1 MLNPRQL
8 SLFQSIALTGSI
20 SAAARQLGISQ
31 PAASNMLGRLEEA
44 VGFVL
49 FKRMQGQLEIT
60 PEGSALLIEASH
72 ALDVLKNLETR
83 AEQLVRLEHGTLTV
97 GALGWVSTGVLP
109 YVVADFM
116 RAHPGLKV
124 SLQTHPSTKV
134 VDAVIAGH
142 FDIGVVETPSPTPS
156 LRISPFQVELI
167 AVLPEASDLME
178 ADTLTPQQLNG
189 VPLVTLDRAHPTTQR
204 LLQNFNL
211 VGAECRIVAE
221 SHLFSPAL
229 VMCQEGVGIAIVD
242 EHTAKQHLVDP
253 RRIKRLS
260 PSIPFPVSVITA
272 QYRPRSRLSHA
283 FEGLLMQHVAA
294 LSTPDETG

>member
-60 PEGSALLIEASH
+60 PEGSALLIEATH

-97 GALGWVSTGVLP
+97 GALGWVSTGILP

-134 VDAVIAGH
+134 IDAVIAGH

-178 ADTLTPQQLNG
+178 ADTLTPEQLNG

-204 LLQNFNL
+204 LVQNFNL

-229 VMCQEGVGIAIVD
+229 IMCQEGVGIAIVD
-242 EHTAKQHLVDP
+242 EHTAKQHHVEP

-283 FEGLLMQHVAA
+283 FEDLLMQHVAA
-294 LSTPDETG
+294 LSTPGETG

>member
-60 PEGSALLIEASH
+60 PEGSALLIEATH

-134 VDAVIAGH
+134 VDTVIAGH

-167 AVLPEASDLME
+167 AVLPEGSDLME
-178 ADTLTPQQLNG
+178 ANTLTPEQLNG
-189 VPLVTLDRAHPTTQR
+189 VPLVTLDRSHPTTQR

-211 VGAECRIVAE
+211 VGAECHIVAE

-242 EHTAKQHLVDP
+242 EHTAKQHHVDP

-272 QYRPRSRLSHA
+272 QHRPRSRLSHA
-283 FEGLLMQHVAA
+283 FERLLMQHMAT
-294 LSTPDETG
+294 LSTSSETV

>member
-31 PAASNMLGRLEEA
+31 PAASNMLGRLEES

-49 FKRMQGQLEIT
+49 FKRLQGQLEIT
-60 PEGSALLIEASH
+60 PEGSALLIEATH

-167 AVLPEASDLME
+167 AVLPEASDLMGS
-178 ADTLTPQQLNG
+178 DTLTPEQLNG
-189 VPLVTLDRAHPTTQR
+189 VPLVTLDKGHPTTQR

-211 VGAECRIVAE
+211 IGAECRIVAE

-229 VMCQEGVGIAIVD
+229 TMCQEGVGIAIVD
-242 EHTAKQHLVDP
+242 EHTAKQHHVDP

-272 QYRPRSRLSHA
+272 QYRPRSRVSHA
-283 FEGLLMQHVAA
+283 FEEVLIRHIEGL
-294 LSTPDETG
+294 